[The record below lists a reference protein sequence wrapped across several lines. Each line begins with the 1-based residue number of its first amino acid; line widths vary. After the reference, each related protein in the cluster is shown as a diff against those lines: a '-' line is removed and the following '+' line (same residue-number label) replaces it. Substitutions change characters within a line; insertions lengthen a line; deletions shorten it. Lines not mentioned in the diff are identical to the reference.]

1 MKGFVLIVGFV
12 ILSIEVNAQRVFYTF
27 GKGIAEYNADS
38 NGWIYNAPQP
48 SDLKI
53 YVAPK
58 SITFNDEKKSNYTLI
73 SEIPGIRGID
83 ADVESWGALDIN
95 GKPCYIILTTYKNGP
110 VQTRVEFFNNI
121 NDTKRIYYN
130 AVEAQ

>member
-1 MKGFVLIVGFV
+1 MKVLVLIVGFV
-12 ILSIEVNAQRVFYTF
+12 MFSMEANAQRVFNTS

-38 NGWIYNAPQP
+38 SGWVYNVPQP

-53 YVAPK
+53 YVGPK
-58 SITFNDEKKSNYTLI
+58 SITFNDEKKSTYTLI
-73 SEIPGIRGID
+73 SETPGIRGIE
-83 ADVESWGALDIN
+83 ADVESWGALDLS
-95 GKPCYIILTTYKNGP
+95 GKPCYIILTTYKNGL